1 MLIPAHALPT
11 PTQKSQRA
19 PRPSRRGGS
28 GIHTGPSTIYSA
40 RLPAYP
46 LILAGVN
53 LRWVCV
59 SRDRCCGTGASCPML
74 GMSGGDGSLGWR
86 RGHEVSPGHG
96 AECSKLGEL
105 VANELWGRGGKAAA
119 NGAWERQGE
128 IGARINGL
136 EGEGGGGG
144 EQQRNKG
151 QKNPR
156 TWRKRKRGREG
167 GGEKK

>member
-1 MLIPAHALPT
+1 
-11 PTQKSQRA
+11 
-19 PRPSRRGGS
+19 
-28 GIHTGPSTIYSA
+28 
-40 RLPAYP
+40 
-46 LILAGVN
+46 
-53 LRWVCV
+53 
-59 SRDRCCGTGASCPML
+59 ML

-96 AECSKLGEL
+96 AESSKLGEL

-136 EGEGGGGG
+136 EGEGGGGRNNKETRDKKTQELG
-144 EQQRNKG
+144 EKEKG
-151 QKNPR
+151 GER
-156 TWRKRKRGREG
+156 